1 MKSSE
6 MIDELTHQ
14 LDESTKRYLPTY
26 RDLLLFGSANS
37 VFLKAIMRK
46 ACSFGVRCNIYQ
58 DNISNHY
65 ISRQNG
71 IVVDMET
78 FEGNIW
84 HPNLNSANDLDGLIY
99 NARPCVT
106 MAMIRLLEKANLVN
120 EKSITIVGRG
130 HSTAGLAKYL
140 IQNDATVTV
149 AHSKTP
155 DLFSATHDRD
165 VVLLCVPKLD
175 QDISYNTK
183 AMVIDLGLAAPH
195 PEQYSCD
202 YVTRIGKLTISI
214 LLNRLVTGIG
224 ISDFRE

>member
-1 MKSSE
+1 MKSAE
-6 MIDELTHQ
+6 IIDELTHQ
-14 LDESTKRYLPTY
+14 LDENTKHHLPTY

-46 ACSFGVRCNIYQ
+46 ACSFGVRCSIYQ
-58 DNISNHY
+58 DNISNHN

-78 FEGNIW
+78 FEGTIW
-84 HPNLNSANDLDGLIY
+84 HPNWNPVNDLDGLIY

-106 MAMIRLLEKANLVN
+106 TAMIRLLEKANLVN

-140 IQNDATVTV
+140 IQNDATITV
-149 AHSKTP
+149 AHSKTL

-183 AMVIDLGLAAPH
+183 AMVIDLGLAAPR

-202 YVTRIGKLTISI
+202 YVTMIGKLTISI
-214 LLNRLVTGIG
+214 LLNRLITGIG
-224 ISDFRE
+224 ISDFRG